1 MRHAKR
7 AKRLGSNPAH
17 RNAILKNLA
26 KELFRH
32 ERIKTTEL
40 RAKEVRGLVDRV
52 VTLAKKDDLH
62 SRRQILSLIEDEEL
76 VARIFSEIV
85 GRYAD
90 RQGGYTRIYKLGQR
104 QGDNASLVLVEL
116 V

>member
-1 MRHAKR
+1 MRHARK
-7 AKRLGSNPAH
+7 AKRLGVSTAH

-26 KELFRH
+26 TELFRH

-40 RAKEVRGLVDRV
+40 RAKEVRSLVDKV
-52 VTLAKKDDLH
+52 IKLAKKGDLH
-62 SRRQILSLIEDEEL
+62 SRRQILSMVQDEE
-76 VARIFSEIV
+76 VVNKVFSEIIE
-85 GRYAD
+85 RYTD
-90 RQGGYTRIYKLGQR
+90 RRGGYTRIYKLGSR

>member
-1 MRHAKR
+1 MRHAKK
-7 AKRLGSNPAH
+7 AKRLGANPAH

-32 ERIKTTEL
+32 ERIKSTEL
-40 RAKEVRGLVDRV
+40 RAKEVRGLVDKV
-52 VTLAKKDDLH
+52 ITLAKKGDLH
-62 SRRQILSLIEDEEL
+62 SRRQVLSLIEDEE
-76 VARIFSEIV
+76 VVTKVFSEIA

-104 QGDNASLVLVEL
+104 QGDNASVVLVEL